1 MGASLLA
8 VAKSIYYDEDKL
20 LFVTSIEKI
29 HTIMVG
35 TTSDKQI
42 SRTFQGFAQDKL
54 QSSRTNIYSMN
65 RHPLT
70 APF

>member
-35 TTSDKQI
+35 TTNK
-42 SRTFQGFAQDKL
+42 FQGPFKDLPKTNYSL
-54 QSSRTNIYSMN
+54 QGLI
-65 RHPLT
+65 
-70 APF
+70 FIQ